1 MVQLLGNMPNKYDCC
16 VPFCRYNRSK
26 GDNGITFH
34 RFPINRKLKKTW
46 IVKIRRDVGK
56 NFQVS
61 DVFSLRIY
69 VLLYV
74 HGFQLT
80 KTNRYRP
87 IKLFVV

>member
-1 MVQLLGNMPNKYDCC
+1 MVQLFGNMPNKDHCC
-16 VPFCRYNRSK
+16 VPFCTSNRSK

-61 DVFSLRIY
+61 DVFARRIY
-69 VLLYV
+69 IFTVLSRVSAKKNKPL
-74 HGFQLT
+74 
-80 KTNRYRP
+80 
-87 IKLFVV
+87 